1 MENRTKEKEIDSKVC
16 YLYNTLRKC
25 ISHIIRLKGGRTLL
39 AFDSFRMEEGVPIYL
54 QIMRFVERSI
64 AAGTARDQEELP
76 SRRTL
81 SAMLGVNPNTVQKA
95 YRLLEEELM
104 ESRSGAKSVLT
115 LDERKVRDVRTKLLE
130 GEIAVLV
137 AALKETG
144 SSKEEALELVARLW
158 DREGGEL

>member
-1 MENRTKEKEIDSKVC
+1 MLSFSGFRLEDGSPI
-16 YLYNTLRKC
+16 YQQ
-25 ISHIIRLKGGRTLL
+25 IIR
-39 AFDSFRMEEGVPIYL
+39 YL
-54 QIMRFVERSI
+54 EQGI
-64 AAGTARDQEELP
+64 AAGTIRDGDGLP
-76 SRRTL
+76 SRRVL
-81 SAMLGVNPNTVQKA
+81 SAQLGVNPNTVQKA
-95 YRLLEEELM
+95 YRLLEEEGLM

>member
-1 MENRTKEKEIDSKVC
+1 MLID
-16 YLYNTLRKC
+16 
-25 ISHIIRLKGGRTLL
+25 
-39 AFDSFRMEEGVPIYL
+39 FEGFVQTEGQPIYL
-54 QIMRFVERSI
+54 QIMRYIKQGMASGII
-64 AAGTARDQEELP
+64 ADGEELP
-76 SRRTL
+76 SRRAL
-81 SAMLGVNPNTVQKA
+81 SAYLTVNPNTVQKA
-95 YRLLEEELM
+95 YRLLEEEGLM

-144 SSKEEALELVARLW
+144 SSKEEALDLVARLW

>member
-1 MENRTKEKEIDSKVC
+1 MAMCDF
-16 YLYNTLRKC
+16 
-25 ISHIIRLKGGRTLL
+25 GGFVPADGL
-39 AFDSFRMEEGVPIYL
+39 PIYL
-54 QIMRFVERSI
+54 QIVRYVERGV
-64 AAGTARDQEELP
+64 AAGTIADGEELP
-76 SRRTL
+76 SRRVL
-81 SAMLGVNPNTVQKA
+81 SAQLGVNPNTVQKA
-95 YRLLEEELM
+95 YRLLEEEELM

>member
-1 MENRTKEKEIDSKVC
+1 M
-16 YLYNTLRKC
+16 
-25 ISHIIRLKGGRTLL
+25 L

-95 YRLLEEELM
+95 YRLLEEEGLM

-115 LDERKVRDVRTKLLE
+115 KLLE

-137 AALKETG
+137 VALKETG

>member
-1 MENRTKEKEIDSKVC
+1 MENRTKEIDSKVC
-16 YLYNTLRKC
+16 YLSNTLRKC

-95 YRLLEEELM
+95 YRLLEEEELM

-144 SSKEEALELVARLW
+144 SSKEETLELVARLW

>member
-1 MENRTKEKEIDSKVC
+1 MENRTKEIDNKVC

-95 YRLLEEELM
+95 YRLLEEEGLIL
-104 ESRSGAKSVLT
+104 SHTGAKSTVVA
-115 LDERKVRDVRTKLLE
+115 DEAAQSRVRGELLQAEVRDTIAAMKHMGLSRQEALALVDQLWKE
-130 GEIAVLV
+130 GE
-137 AALKETG
+137 TP
-144 SSKEEALELVARLW
+144 
-158 DREGGEL
+158 

>member
-1 MENRTKEKEIDSKVC
+1 MLFSLDYRS
-16 YLYNTLRKC
+16 
-25 ISHIIRLKGGRTLL
+25 RL
-39 AFDSFRMEEGVPIYL
+39 PIYEQL
-54 QIMRFVERSI
+54 YQNITRMAALGALAKNEQIPSVR
-64 AAGTARDQEELP
+64 ALAQE
-76 SRRTL
+76 
-81 SAMLGVNPNTVQKA
+81 LGVNPNTVQKA
-95 YRLLEEELM
+95 YRLLEEEGLM